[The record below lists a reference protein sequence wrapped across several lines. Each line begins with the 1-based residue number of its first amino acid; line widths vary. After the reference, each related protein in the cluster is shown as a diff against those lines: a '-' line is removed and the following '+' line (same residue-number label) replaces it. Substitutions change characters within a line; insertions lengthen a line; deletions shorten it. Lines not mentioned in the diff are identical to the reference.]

1 MAVVA
6 VVSACGAT
14 AKTHRRD
21 RPIKVCQAIP
31 RYLLR
36 EDRESGCPSLSEPVR
51 GVHRGVS
58 AFDREFAAAALGET
72 PTSLNAYREI
82 VEALPSRLETAADLL
97 AVGNIQGAADTL
109 LSLATSVV
117 GGTLL
122 SPIGP
127 VKSGLSAGAAAGQE
141 VLTALKSGDPR
152 RVLDAIIA
160 APAAVADGKLHGHS
174 GFTGLLGQGGPVSIN
189 KAPTTERLLTLDLKA
204 FRASA
209 IARRRR
215 AVPDSTAR
223 PPPNL
228 LVNKAVVR

>member
-31 RYLLR
+31 RYHLR
-36 EDRESGCPSLSEPVR
+36 QDRESGCPSLSEPVR

-82 VEALPSRLETAADLL
+82 VEALPSRLETAAALL
-97 AVGNIQGAADTL
+97 AVGNIQGAADAL